1 MISYEE
7 VMMIVFGVV
16 ALVVGGTILY
26 ARSKQVICSIGFMIF
41 TFAGCAS
48 ELPSDERKEVVSS
61 QFRYDWCYDEVVC
74 KQATW

>member
-26 ARSKQVICSIGFMIF
+26 ARSK
-41 TFAGCAS
+41 
-48 ELPSDERKEVVSS
+48 
-61 QFRYDWCYDEVVC
+61 
-74 KQATW
+74 